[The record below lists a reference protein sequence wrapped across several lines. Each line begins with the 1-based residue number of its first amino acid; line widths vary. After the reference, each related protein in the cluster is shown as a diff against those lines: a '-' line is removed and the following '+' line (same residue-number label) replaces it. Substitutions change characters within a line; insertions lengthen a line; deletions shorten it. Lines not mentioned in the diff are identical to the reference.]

1 MKILLNNEEG
11 KEITL
16 VEYSHMTLKN
26 GLNELEISP
35 RRLNIAIKEIIHRE
49 LKIEVIKDENKIKE
63 AIKNAGKIK
72 NKRKEEDKEPDA
84 ASSNE

>member
-1 MKILLNNEEG
+1 MKILLNDEEG

-26 GLNELEISP
+26 GLNELEISA
-35 RRLNIAIKEIIHRE
+35 RRLNMAIKEIIHRE

-63 AIKNAGKIK
+63 AIENAGKVK
-72 NKRKEEDKEPDA
+72 SKTKKE
-84 ASSNE
+84 

>member
-1 MKILLNNEEG
+1 MKILLNDEEG

-26 GLNELEISP
+26 GLNELEITA
-35 RRLNIAIKEIIHRE
+35 RRLNMAIKEIIHRE

-63 AIKNAGKIK
+63 AIENAGKVK
-72 NKRKEEDKEPDA
+72 SKTKKE
-84 ASSNE
+84 

>member
-26 GLNELEISP
+26 GLNELEISA
-35 RRLNIAIKEIIHRE
+35 RRLNMAIKEIIHRE

-63 AIKNAGKIK
+63 AIENAGKVK
-72 NKRKEEDKEPDA
+72 SKTKKE
-84 ASSNE
+84 

>member
-35 RRLNIAIKEIIHRE
+35 RRLNMAIKEIIRRE
-49 LKIEVIKDENKIKE
+49 LKIEVTKDENKIKE

-72 NKRKEEDKEPDA
+72 NKRKEEDKEPVA